1 VSRRKPVVAIKAGRT
16 EPGRRGARSHT
27 AALATEDVVVDA
39 LFTHTGVIRAQTLDE
54 LIDVGLLLDR
64 QPPPAG
70 SRVAFI
76 GNAGGP
82 LILGTDVAVA
92 RGLLVPE
99 LSSALRAT
107 IADLVPTVA
116 ATANPVDLTSAMTGD
131 QVAAVT
137 RVVAESGEVDACI
150 VVVVVLDEST
160 RDIARSLPASGLAV
174 PVAVAGR
181 IEAELPV
188 YPSAERAAAAVALAA
203 QRARWLAT
211 VSDDADP
218 PETPRHAAELA
229 VARRI
234 IRGAPTRDGWLD
246 AGAAFEALASIGVPV
261 APWQYVRS
269 ADACT
274 EAARRLGTP
283 CVVKGDVER
292 VLHKADEGAVV
303 LGVTD
308 AEAAGA
314 AYHDLAGRFGE
325 RLHGAIVQ
333 AQAAP
338 GLELLVGVA
347 RHPGFGPV
355 VLVGAGGT
363 EAELRNDLAVLVAP
377 VSVAAA
383 TRAINGLRLAPLL
396 HGYHGRPPL
405 PVGRVADLVH
415 RVSLL
420 AVAMHEL
427 DQVDLNP
434 VIVDPAGCVVVD
446 ARIAVVDAVAPVV
459 PLRGMRGHGHLP
471 GR

>member
-1 VSRRKPVVAIKAGRT
+1 MPIVALKAGRT
-16 EPGRRGARSHT
+16 D
-27 AALATEDVVVDA
+27 DVVVDA
-39 LFTHTGVIRAQTLDE
+39 LFTHTGVIRAETLDE

-82 LILGTDVAVA
+82 LVLGTDIAVA
-92 RGLLVPE
+92 RRLLVPE
-99 LSSALRAT
+99 LSTELRAT
-107 IADLVPTVA
+107 IAEIVPTAA
-116 ATANPVDLTSAMTGD
+116 ATANPVDLTSAMTAGE
-131 QVAAVT
+131 VAAVT
-137 RVVAESGEVDACI
+137 RAVAESGEVDACI
-150 VVVVVLDEST
+150 VVAVAVDESSH
-160 RDIARSLPASGLAV
+160 DLARALPGTGLRV

-211 VSDDADP
+211 VADDDAAP
-218 PETPRHAAELA
+218 PETPGDAAELA

-234 IRGAPTRDGWLD
+234 IRAAPIRDGWLEP
-246 AGAAFEALASIGVPV
+246 AAAFEALASVGLPV
-261 APWQYVRS
+261 APWQYVGS
-269 ADACT
+269 ADACA
-274 EAARRLGTP
+274 EAAMRVGTP

-303 LGVTD
+303 LGV
-308 AEAAGA
+308 AGGEAAAA
-314 AYHDLAGRFGE
+314 AYHELVNRFGE
-325 RLHGAIVQ
+325 RLRGAVVQ
-333 AQAAP
+333 AQAPP
-338 GLELLVGVA
+338 GLELLVGIA
-347 RHPGFGPV
+347 GHPGFGPV

-363 EAELRNDLAVLVAP
+363 EAELRNDLAVRVAP
-377 VSVAAA
+377 VSIAAA

-396 HGYHGRPPL
+396 HGYHGRPLL
-405 PVGRVADLVH
+405 PVARVADLVH

-420 AVAMHEL
+420 AVAMPEL

-446 ARIAVVDAVAPVV
+446 ARIAIVDAVAPVV